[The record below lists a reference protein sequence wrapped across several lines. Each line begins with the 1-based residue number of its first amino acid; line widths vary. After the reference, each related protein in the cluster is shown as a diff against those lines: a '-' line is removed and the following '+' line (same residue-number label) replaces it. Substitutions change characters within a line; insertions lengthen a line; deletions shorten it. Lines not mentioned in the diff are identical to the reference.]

1 MSAIHYIENNDLDAA
16 LGDGS
21 RPVLVDFHAEW
32 CGPCKAMAPALDE
45 LAAEMADSLTVAK
58 VDIDKN
64 QELAVKHNI
73 GSVPTLMVF
82 VDKQQAS
89 MRVGAL
95 GKSEL
100 KSWVAEATAS
110 AAS

>member
-1 MSAIHYIENNDLDAA
+1 MSAIKHVENNNLDAV

-21 RPVLVDFHAEW
+21 RPVLVDFGADW
-32 CGPCKAMAPALDE
+32 CGPCRAIAPALDE
-45 LAAEMADSLTVAK
+45 LASEMADSITVAK

-64 QELAVKHNI
+64 QDLAVQHNI
-73 GSVPTLMVF
+73 SSVPTLMVF
-82 VDKQQAS
+82 VGKQQAA

-100 KSWVAEATAS
+100 KDWVTQAIGSPAS
-110 AAS
+110 

>member
-1 MSAIHYIENNDLDAA
+1 MGAVKYVENDNLAEV

-21 RPVLVDFHAEW
+21 HPTLVDFYAEW
-32 CGPCKAMAPALDE
+32 CGPCKAMAPAVDA
-45 LAAEMADSLTVAK
+45 LATEMGNSLTVAK

-64 QELAVKHNI
+64 QKLAAKHNI

-82 VDKQQAS
+82 VGDQQAA

-100 KSWVAEATAS
+100 KAWVTKNLS
-110 AAS
+110 R

>member
-1 MSAIHYIENNDLDAA
+1 MSTIKHVENNNLDEV

-32 CGPCKAMAPALDE
+32 CGPCKAMAPAVEE
-45 LAAEMADSLTVAK
+45 LAAEKSDSLIVAK

-64 QELAVKHNI
+64 QELAVRFNI

-82 VDKQQAS
+82 VGKQQAA
-89 MRVGAL
+89 MRVGAM

-100 KSWVAEATAS
+100 NNWVAQ
-110 AAS
+110 AAGAVDG